1 MNDNINNNIGG
12 TEEGAGTSPQG
23 SEYRFRKEDIPHHSY
38 MDASYA
44 PKGEG
49 PETPRSYYT
58 PPEKPPAPKKKK
70 VKKEKKPIGMVQL
83 ICALLICA
91 LLGGLGGG
99 AIVSYRLGSSQSKG
113 SGPVSQGQV
122 VVTAVPEEQA
132 PTAAPVVTGSVLSGS
147 EIYSLGCM
155 QAVAITTEITYTNY
169 FGMQTSTPVSG
180 SGFIAT
186 ENGYIVTNY
195 HVIEE
200 AQKGG
205 YDISVVLYSGESY
218 TAKIIGVEEQSDI
231 AVLKI
236 EATGLS
242 AATLGNS
249 SNMQVGETVYAIGN
263 PLGELSFTMTSGM
276 VSALDREI
284 TTSSSSTGASITN
297 NMFQIDAAV
306 NQGNSGG
313 PVYNDKGE
321 VIGIVTAKYS
331 STGVEGLGFAIP
343 INDVA
348 SIVNELTEKGYVS
361 GKPSFG
367 IIATTVEQSIA
378 QYFNMVE
385 GAYIY
390 SINPGSCSE
399 NAGLAVGDIITA
411 IDGVQVKSSSDLT
424 SQKRNY
430 NAGDTVTL
438 TIYRAGEYLD
448 VDVVLDEEIPASSVS
463 KSEPKPQPS
472 AVPKQ

>member
-1 MNDNINNNIGG
+1 MNDKSNDNISGI
-12 TEEGAGTSPQG
+12 EAGRSASPQS
-23 SEYRFRKEDIPHHSY
+23 SEYRYTKEDIPHHSY

-44 PKGEG
+44 PSGEG
-49 PETPRSYYT
+49 PEAPRSYYT
-58 PPEKPPAPKKKK
+58 PPQKPPAA
-70 VKKEKKPIGMVQL
+70 KKEKEKKANKNIGMVQL

-99 AIVSYRLGSSQSKG
+99 AIVSWLDSSQNSG
-113 SGPVSQGQV
+113 SDAVSQGQV
-122 VVTAVPEEQA
+122 VVTAAPVEQA
-132 PTAAPVVTGSVLSGS
+132 PTAAPVVTGSILSGS

-169 FGMQTSTPVSG
+169 FGMQTSMPVSG

-186 ENGYIVTNY
+186 EDGYIVTNY

-218 TAKIIGVEEQSDI
+218 KAKIIGTEEQNDI

-236 EATGLS
+236 DAKGLS

-249 SNMQVGETVYAIGN
+249 GNMQVGETVYAIGN

-284 TTSSSSTGASITN
+284 TTSNSNTGATITN

-313 PVYNDKGE
+313 PVYNVRGE
-321 VIGIVTAKYS
+321 VIGIVTAKYT

-390 SINPGSCSE
+390 SINSGSCSE

-411 IDGVQVKSSSDLT
+411 IDGFEVKSSSALT
-424 SQKRNY
+424 SQKKKY

-438 TIYRAGEYLD
+438 TIYRSGEYLE
-448 VDVVLDEEIPASSVS
+448 VDVVLDEEVPASGVS
-463 KSEPKPQPS
+463 KPEPKPQPS
-472 AVPKQ
+472 VVPKQ